1 MKFNFNEALALFK
14 KGQLNE
20 AKNLCSQ
27 ILKDQP
33 DNLDALHFLGNIL
46 FTLGK
51 IDAAVESYERV
62 IKLNPNHAEAY
73 NNLGSA
79 FRKLKK
85 INASLASYEKA
96 IEINPNLAEAH
107 NNKGNIFLLELKKI
121 DAAVESYERVIKLN
135 PNHAQAYNNLGSALH
150 QLNKNDA
157 ALESYEKAI
166 KLKQDYADVHYN
178 KGNLLYELGKKNAA
192 LESYDLAIK
201 YKPNH
206 SEAYNNRGNI
216 LLELNK
222 NDAALESYKKALKIR
237 PDFESL
243 IGTIVHTKLKLCD
256 WSTLDEDLE
265 DIEDKIFKFKK
276 VSNPFFLLSTKDSPK
291 IHRLAAEKW
300 SESYISSSN
309 DVFDFFKKKE
319 THKKIRIGYYS
330 ADFYNHAMGQLLVNL
345 FELHDKTKFEI
356 FGFYF
361 GPDVEDKINTR
372 ISNSFDQFINVKL
385 KSEKEI
391 SKLSRD
397 LKIDI
402 AIDLMG
408 YTQNNRF
415 KIFFERCAPLQVSY
429 LGYPGTTGASC
440 IDYLIADKVLI
451 PQDSQQHYSEK
462 IIYLPNT
469 YQANES
475 VKKIS
480 EKIFTKEELGLPKN
494 DFVFCCFNQNYKI
507 LPKTFSIWMEILKKV
522 SGSVLWLLDTDL
534 VACKNLK
541 EEAFKRGIDSKRI
554 IFANRLP
561 LSEHLARHKVADLF
575 IDTFPYT
582 AHTTCS
588 DSLRAGLPVLTLQ
601 GESFA
606 SRVSS
611 SLLEVVGLKELIATT
626 QKEYED
632 KALEIA
638 NDSSLLKKIKKKL
651 EISKNKSPL
660 FNAKIFTRYIEQAY
674 LEIHKK
680 YNENKRPEN
689 IEIK

>member
-46 FTLGK
+46 FTLG
-51 IDAAVESYERV
+51 
-62 IKLNPNHAEAY
+62 
-73 NNLGSA
+73 
-79 FRKLKK
+79 
-85 INASLASYEKA
+85 
-96 IEINPNLAEAH
+96 
-107 NNKGNIFLLELKKI
+107 KI

>member
-440 IDYLIADKVLI
+440 IDYLIADKILI